1 MPNFRN
7 EMEENAAAAV
17 AFSHK
22 LGGKR
27 QIYKQPGRQE
37 GRERERERLS
47 KDIK

>member
-1 MPNFRN
+1 MPNFMN

-27 QIYKQPGRQE
+27 QIYKQPSRQE
-37 GRERERERLS
+37 ERMRARERET
-47 KDIK
+47 K